1 VQNEHRGH
9 VWLLAGAAGVSVANL
24 YYAQPLAP
32 MMARDLG
39 VRERTLGFALTL
51 AQVGYA
57 LGMLLLV
64 PLGDVRERRGLLVA
78 TSFAAAL
85 SLVGVA
91 LGPGF
96 AVVAAASL
104 VMGFA
109 SSLPQ
114 MILPFAVGLAK
125 PASRGAVI
133 GTVMGGLLAGILLS
147 RTAAGALGRLI
158 GWRGTFALG
167 AVLMAAL
174 AVVLRVALPVQ
185 RPSERLSYGALLR
198 SMLGLLR
205 DQPLLRRHGL
215 LGALSMAGFSAFW
228 SMLAFHLA
236 RNGHGSE
243 VAGGFGMVGIVG
255 VLVAPLVG
263 RLAHRVESRVLNGV
277 SLAVVALSF
286 LTFHL
291 VGASLIGIAL
301 GVVLLD
307 CGAQAN
313 HLANQTVIYGL
324 APELRNRLNAVY
336 MVSFFIGGA
345 SGSALAALAW
355 SRAGWPGVCAVG
367 GACAVIGLLL
377 VLMQAPA
384 PNFAS
389 DAAK

>member
-1 VQNEHRGH
+1 MRAEEQEHRGT
-9 VWLLAGAAGVSVANL
+9 VWLLAGAAAVAVANL

-32 MMARDLG
+32 MMARDL
-39 VRERTLGFALTL
+39 VVSERTFGFALT
-51 AQVGYA
+51 ASQVGYA

-64 PLGDVRERRGLLVA
+64 PIGDVRERRGLLVV
-78 TSFAAAL
+78 TSCAAAVA
-85 SLVGVA
+85 LVGVA
-91 LGPGF
+91 LGPSF
-96 AVVAAASL
+96 AIVAAASL

-114 MILPFAVGLAK
+114 MILPFAVGLAR
-125 PASRGAVI
+125 PAARGAVI

-158 GWRGTFALG
+158 GWRGTFGVG
-167 AVLMAAL
+167 AALMALL
-174 AVVLRVALPVQ
+174 AIVLRVALPTQ
-185 RPSERLSYGALLR
+185 QPSEKLTYGALLR
-198 SMLGLLR
+198 SMFALLR
-205 DQPLLRRHGL
+205 AQPLLRRHGL

-243 VAGGFGMVGIVG
+243 VAGGFGVLGIVG
-255 VLVAPLVG
+255 VLVAPIVG
-263 RLAHRVESRVLNGV
+263 RLATRVDIRVLNSMG
-277 SLAVVALSF
+277 LAIVLLSF
-286 LTFHL
+286 LTFYW
-291 VGASLIGIAL
+291 VDASLLGIAA

-367 GACAVIGLLL
+367 GGCAALGL
-377 VLMQAPA
+377 VLA
-384 PNFAS
+384 AS
-389 DAAK
+389 RPRPR

>member
-1 VQNEHRGH
+1 MRAVEDERRGT
-9 VWLLAGAAGVSVANL
+9 VWLLAVAAAVAVANL

-32 MMARDLG
+32 IMARDLG
-39 VRERTLGFALTL
+39 VSERTFGFALT
-51 AQVGYA
+51 ASQVGYA

-64 PLGDVRERRGLLVA
+64 PIGDVRERRGLLVV
-78 TSFAAAL
+78 TSCAAAVA
-85 SLVGVA
+85 LVGVA
-91 LGPGF
+91 LGPSF
-96 AVVAAASL
+96 AIVAAASL

-114 MILPFAVGLAK
+114 MILPFAVGLAR
-125 PASRGAVI
+125 PARRGAVI

-158 GWRGTFALG
+158 GWRGTFGVG
-167 AVLMAAL
+167 AGLMALL
-174 AVVLRVALPVQ
+174 AIVLRVALPTQ
-185 RPSERLSYGALLR
+185 QPSEKLTYGALLR
-198 SMLGLLR
+198 SMFALLR
-205 DQPLLRRHGL
+205 TQPLLRRHGL

-243 VAGGFGMVGIVG
+243 VAGGFGVIGIVG
-255 VLVAPLVG
+255 VLVAPIVG
-263 RLAHRVESRVLNGV
+263 RLATRVDVRILNSAG
-277 SLAVVALSF
+277 LAVVLLSF
-286 LTFHL
+286 LTFHW
-291 VGASLIGIAL
+291 VGASLLGIAV

-367 GACAVIGLLL
+367 GGAAALGLIL
-377 VLMQAPA
+377 
-384 PNFAS
+384 
-389 DAAK
+389 AATRPRAR